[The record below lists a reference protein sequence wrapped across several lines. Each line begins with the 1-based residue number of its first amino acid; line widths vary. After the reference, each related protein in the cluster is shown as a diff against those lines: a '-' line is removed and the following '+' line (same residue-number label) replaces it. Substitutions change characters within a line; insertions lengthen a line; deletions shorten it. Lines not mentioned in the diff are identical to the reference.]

1 MLFLVLILNAPYI
14 FCLVAGGYGYGAS
27 TAAGSQASNPKGLA
41 MILCNI
47 QSGHFCPGRCMPVP
61 QICTSSCRTACFFI
75 LHFFYS
81 HPCCSIYFPWLLWP
95 GPANAHKKGL
105 GKGQKGL
112 EKGQKGLEKGQQE
125 EESSTSS
132 SNSDQS
138 SPSTDGEKGKG
149 APKGARPKAKGKGGA
164 KAAPEVKKEVDQG
177 NGDWVQ
183 VVRKGNRRKK

>member
-1 MLFLVLILNAPYI
+1 MLWVWCQHCSWIPSFKPQRPGNDTVQCSVRSFLSWQVH
-14 FCLVAGGYGYGAS
+14 AS
-27 TAAGSQASNPKGLA
+27 PTDLHQLLQDC
-41 MILCNI
+41 MFF
-47 QSGHFCPGRCMPVP
+47 HF
-61 QICTSSCRTACFFI
+61 A
-75 LHFFYS
+75 FFYS
-81 HPCCSIYFPWLLWP
+81 NPCCSIYFPWLLWP

-105 GKGQKGL
+105 G
-112 EKGQKGLEKGQQE
+112 KGQKGLEKGQQE

-183 VVRKGNRRKK
+183 VVKKGNRRKK